1 MKACVLHA
9 AGDLRCEEVAKPQP
23 KQGEVLVHIMASG
36 ICGSDIPRVLTKG
49 TYHFPT
55 IPGHEFAGI
64 VEETGR
70 EPTRHGFINMSR
82 CFRCYLVFPV
92 LRAGPA
98 IMRNV
103 KATAISVPAVTG
115 ASASISR
122 FPFGTSL
129 RCQKTFL
136 LNRPLC
142 ASRLPSL
149 TMRWQWRRC
158 GRVTMSW

>member
-1 MKACVLHA
+1 MQPAIFDVKRWQSRSPNKVRCSYILWQAVSAEATFPGFLQKA
-9 AGDLRCEEVAKPQP
+9 
-23 KQGEVLVHIMASG
+23 
-36 ICGSDIPRVLTKG
+36 
-49 TYHFPT
+49 PT
-55 IPGHEFAGI
+55 IFPQSPGTSLQESSKRQ
-64 VEETGR
+64 GR

-82 CFRCYLVFPV
+82 CFRYYLVFPV

-136 LNRPLC
+136 LNRLLC

-149 TMRWQWRRC
+149 TMLWQRRRC
-158 GRVTMSW
+158 GRATMSW